1 MAGHGISPHSPQD
14 LKVTIVF
21 YLKLCVQITAKLMIL
36 VMLGHVRML
45 THLTK
50 MVNIVNNTSDQTRAC

>member
-1 MAGHGISPHSPQD
+1 MADPGSSPHSPQD

-21 YLKLCVQITAKLMIL
+21 CLKPCVQITAKLL

-45 THLTK
+45 THVTK
-50 MVNIVNNTSDQTRAC
+50 MVNIVNNTTDQIRAC